1 MFSEKSRLVKIIIL
15 GGIVFGLCW
24 YASWAGPRANPAP
37 ADVLTGNFGYPAPID
52 APYTEI
58 IEINPE
64 ESSLGLKTEGHEFT
78 ARFNE
83 LPTTEVGENI
93 SLTGT
98 VVDGDLVE
106 VAAWHIHPIRMLKY
120 YFSLP
125 AIILVIYLL
134 FKKYRFDWRR
144 VEFFEK
150 SRDLAKQGSR

>member
-1 MFSEKSRLVKIIIL
+1 MFSDTSRLMKMIIL

-24 YASWAGPRANPAP
+24 YAGWAGPRANPAP

-64 ESSLGLKTEGHEFT
+64 ESSLDLRTEGHEFT
-78 ARFNE
+78 TRFDE
-83 LPTTEVGENI
+83 LPATKVGENI
-93 SLTGT
+93 SLAGT
-98 VVDGDLVE
+98 VIENNLVE

-134 FKKYRFDWRR
+134 FKKYRFDWRKF
-144 VEFFEK
+144 EFFEK
-150 SRDLAKQGSR
+150 DRSLSK